1 MTLFEF
7 YLLSSAISLILW
19 IVFVVLYRR
28 FGVWFTLFVEEEEE
42 YPKFLITWFF
52 LSFLPFTGGL
62 SVVLIVGVLC
72 LSYIT
77 TFVRVIILGGGVL
90 TMTEFESEVR
100 FKFTEEAIA
109 QMEERRER
117 KERQRREKEREK
129 QIIEMVKYK

>member
-62 SVVLIVGVLC
+62 SVVLIVGVLR

>member
-1 MTLFEF
+1 MTFFEF

-109 QMEERRER
+109 RMEERRER

>member
-19 IVFVVLYRR
+19 IGFVVLYRR
-28 FGVWFTLFVEEEEE
+28 FGGWFTLLVEEEEE

-109 QMEERRER
+109 RMEERRER

>member
-1 MTLFEF
+1 MTFFEF

-28 FGVWFTLFVEEEEE
+28 FGVWFTLFAEEEEE

-52 LSFLPFTGGL
+52 LSFLPFNSGL
-62 SVVLIVGVLC
+62 SVVLIVGALC

-77 TFVRVIILGGGVL
+77 TFVRVIILGAGVL
-90 TMTEFESEVR
+90 SMTEFESEIR
-100 FKFTEEAIA
+100 FKFTEEAIDR
-109 QMEERRER
+109 MEERREH
-117 KERQRREKEREK
+117 KEKQRREKQREK

>member
-62 SVVLIVGVLC
+62 YVVLIVGVLC

-109 QMEERRER
+109 RMEERREC